1 MGTALRITRDRG
13 VVVIRIDRP
22 PANAIELGSLREM
35 ESALAGLE
43 GDPDARALV
52 LTGTGSCFSAGL
64 DLKVV
69 PGYGPEQQRE
79 TVLAIDRALAR
90 LYGLPIPTVAAV
102 NGHAIAGGLVFA
114 LACDQRIGARG
125 NHRIGLT
132 EARAGIPFPA
142 VAMAVVRAELAPAA
156 ARRLTLAARNY
167 GPEQA
172 LADGVLDELVEP
184 EALLERARAVALEL
198 AGTPPDA
205 YARIKEQLRAE
216 TLAYARRVAETGEDP
231 LADAWLGAGTR
242 AASAAL
248 LAGTRE

>member
-1 MGTALRITRDRG
+1 MGTALRITRDEG
-13 VVVIRIDRP
+13 LALLHFDRP
-22 PANAIELGSLREM
+22 PANAIELGCLREM
-35 ESALAGLE
+35 EEALARLE
-43 GDPDARALV
+43 RDADARALV

-64 DLKVV
+64 DLKIV
-69 PGYGPEQQRE
+69 PAYGPQQQRE

-90 LYGLPIPTVAAV
+90 LYGLPIPTVAAL

-125 NHRIGLT
+125 GYRLGLT

-167 GPEQA
+167 CPEQA
-172 LADGVLDELVEP
+172 MGDGILDELVEP
-184 EALLERARAVALEL
+184 GALLERARAVALEL
-198 AGTPPDA
+198 AATPREA

-216 TLAYARRVAETGEDP
+216 TLAWCRRVAETGEDP
-231 LADAWLGAGTR
+231 LADSWLGAGTR

-248 LAGTRE
+248 LAGTRD